1 MIVHS
6 SKNPIIIKEA
16 ELKIGKVNGYN
27 DIWNK
32 VMQECAEYICKKL
45 NQNKKIKS
53 IEVSDYKG
61 CSIDIK
67 FDEIKDKSEWAKFCK
82 QNIVPVL
89 DDAIKVFSE
98 KYDSKFF
105 WDDKVGSDDGLL
117 IVLDSSVGEVYCS
130 CCGRKQ
136 CPGDSFSKYKN
147 RFLLCDKCKDVLF
160 AIEEGKKE
168 KYKDIDLVFKT
179 KFENRM
185 KKYGEKDFKDWYDKE
200 F

>member
-147 RFLLCDKCKDVLF
+147 RFLLCDKCKDVLY

-168 KYKDIDLVFKT
+168 KYKDIEINLKI
-179 KFENRM
+179 E
-185 KKYGEKDFKDWYDKE
+185 
-200 F
+200 